1 MLSTDNTLLTVLG
14 AFPYSALGMHDEG
27 VARLQTLVRL
37 SDRLPLYVGMLGQ
50 ACAWAGR
57 QVDAETLL
65 QELGQRSEGEY
76 VPPMTLS
83 WIAMALGDA
92 DRAFEWLEQEYRE
105 RTIVGSPATFAARLR
120 EYGDAGVSNVE
131 LKPLY
136 PSLDNFVWQLETL
149 QSEVVPALE
158 G

>member
-1 MLSTDNTLLTVLG
+1 
-14 AFPYSALGMHDEG
+14 MHDEG

-105 RTIVGSPATFAARLR
+105 RGAGCFKPNKGCGSTTSAPTPA
-120 EYGDAGVSNVE
+120 S
-131 LKPLY
+131 KP
-136 PSLDNFVWQLETL
+136 F
-149 QSEVVPALE
+149 
-158 G
+158 